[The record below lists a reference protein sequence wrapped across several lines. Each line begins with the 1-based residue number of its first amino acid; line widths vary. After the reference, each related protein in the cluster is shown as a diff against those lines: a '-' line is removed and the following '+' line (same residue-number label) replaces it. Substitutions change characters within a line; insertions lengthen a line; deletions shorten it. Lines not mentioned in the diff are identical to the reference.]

1 MELIT
6 NIGVIVSV
14 ISSHRNRDL
23 VDQSFSKL
31 EARLRRVAF
40 PAGKIFFAS
49 EIPSDEH
56 NQLTGGVWTGRILT
70 RSQPKMPTRLQ
81 FQIIS
86 LSEWIAV
93 EVKALRKAFGI
104 DLKTLPPASQRKYV
118 DSSRNQT
125 KKVAEGK
132 VLKLI

>member
-1 MELIT
+1 M
-6 NIGVIVSV
+6 
-14 ISSHRNRDL
+14 
-23 VDQSFSKL
+23 
-31 EARLRRVAF
+31 
-40 PAGKIFFAS
+40 
-49 EIPSDEH
+49 
-56 NQLTGGVWTGRILT
+56 TGGVWTGRILT

-93 EVKALRKAFGI
+93 EVKALKKAFGI
-104 DLKTLPPASQRKYV
+104 DLKTFSPASQRKYV

-125 KKVAEGK
+125 KKVAEAK